1 MQGVAHLPASA
12 LEGGG
17 FDAARDCGEGEEEED
32 WVGGSDWNT
41 QALVQGAQTA
51 ELYSLTLHPLFPHLN
66 PLFPHPTPSDP
77 CPASSVIAP
86 NREP

>member
-1 MQGVAHLPASA
+1 MQGGAHLPASA

-41 QALVQGAQTA
+41 QALVQGAQTSVVSMA
-51 ELYSLTLHPLFPHLN
+51 CKTRHQHVLVLLLVSILSSPVPTVLRVQLT
-66 PLFPHPTPSDP
+66 
-77 CPASSVIAP
+77 V
-86 NREP
+86 R